1 MLQIAVAMNY
11 LHESGVM
18 HCDLK
23 ATNVLVNVLE
33 DDDAYLVICASNF
46 ETFVSEKLSCMTLG
60 TTMPLVGTTW
70 WSAPEAFEDEE
81 NRDKDKSS
89 RCV

>member
-33 DDDAYLVICASNF
+33 DHDGYLVIGAS
-46 ETFVSEKLSCMTLG
+46 CTLR
-60 TTMPLVGTTW
+60 PLPVEIQ
-70 WSAPEAFEDEE
+70 AA
-81 NRDKDKSS
+81 
-89 RCV
+89 

>member
-1 MLQIAVAMNY
+1 MLQITVAMNY
-11 LHESGVM
+11 LHDSGVM

-33 DDDAYLVICASNF
+33 DHDGYLVICASNF
-46 ETFVSEKLSCMTLG
+46 ETFVSQNLSCMTLG
-60 TTMPLVGTTW
+60 TIVPLVGTAW

-81 NRDKDKSS
+81 NRDKDKRS

>member
-18 HCDLK
+18 YSDLK

-33 DDDAYLVICASNF
+33 DHDGYLVIGASC
-46 ETFVSEKLSCMTLG
+46 TSR
-60 TTMPLVGTTW
+60 PLPV
-70 WSAPEAFEDEE
+70 EI
-81 NRDKDKSS
+81 
-89 RCV
+89 